1 MVKVISGYEFPD
13 DAKPSEINAF
23 IRRQEAQKS
32 QPASDKA
39 ALYTP
44 KEKEEMSWSD
54 IASGSA
60 KSALSGLTFNF
71 GDEILAA
78 LKSGAISGE
87 EYQKI
92 LEKERQ
98 EAQKFKSQY
107 PATAIGTEIVG
118 SLPTIL
124 FPGLGPA
131 KGLQFASRAGKAAE
145 PFVQAAIAGAKQGA
159 LGGAGEAEG
168 DVLDRVKGAGQ
179 GALAGAAIAPAIVGA
194 GRVASPVL
202 GAIGERISPKMS
214 NEVAL
219 SKVLEDLQ
227 RSGLTPAQARQKLIN
242 MQETGAPAQL
252 FDVSP
257 SLTARAEAIAQKP
270 SQGAEAI
277 IGDIEQRQAGQ
288 RDRIM
293 SSAQKQ
299 LGASA
304 DYYGSEEAIKKQLQT
319 NADPFYKSAYQAEI
333 PFEAQIQLQTIMDS
347 VNKAFPK
354 AQNYAK
360 RLMAGEQQEF
370 RRTGTQSVD
379 VGTGIPMKKFEEIPQ
394 VQQWDYIMRGL
405 NQAGKKQPPGSD
417 MQRLAYNLRRNIGDV
432 LDTHVEDFAKA
443 RSIYKGD
450 KEVEEA
456 LESGKSFFRA
466 DPELLAREFVS
477 MSDAEKQAYRIGALK
492 SMRDKLYGSGDT
504 TDATKRIGQSIQNRR
519 DAINTI
525 MPDDAS
531 NNIFQSLLEN
541 EARLVKNAN
550 RITGGSATARR
561 LEAGKDLASD
571 DFGMLGVAADVASG
585 SPSKLFNRVTSILA
599 KSPAIPEA
607 RANAIAKILRVG
619 SPAEIDSA
627 VSALEKF
634 ALKQEKDRQTR
645 LAREGIVSG
654 IAGRQFG
661 ASMTDTKEKLPPPEI
676 RTPGSYGI
684 R

>member
-23 IRRQEAQKS
+23 IRRQEAQKKS
-32 QPASDKA
+32 NTSDTNQP
-39 ALYTP
+39 YNP
-44 KEKEEMSWSD
+44 PIREEMSGGD
-54 IASGSA
+54 YASGLA

-71 GDEILAA
+71 SDEALAGLKSLGGTPYEQALEEERSQQKKFKEQYPVAA
-78 LKSGAISGE
+78 LGS
-87 EYQKI
+87 
-92 LEKERQ
+92 
-98 EAQKFKSQY
+98 
-107 PATAIGTEIVG
+107 EIAG
-118 SLPTIL
+118 SLPTMLI
-124 FPGLGPA
+124 PGLGPA
-131 KGLQFASRAGKAAE
+131 KGLQFASRVGKLAE
-145 PFVQAAIAGAKQGA
+145 PFVQAGIVGAKQGA
-159 LGGAGEAEG
+159 LSGMGESEG
-168 DVLDRVKGAGQ
+168 DIADRA
-179 GALAGAAIAPAIVGA
+179 AGAARGAGVGAVTGGALTGA
-194 GRVASPVL
+194 GRIASPIL
-202 GAIGERISPKMS
+202 GAVAERVLPSVS
-214 NEVAL
+214 SQVAL

-227 RSGLTPAQARQKLIN
+227 RSGMSPDQARQKLLD
-242 MQETGAPAQL
+242 MQATGAPAQL
-252 FDVSP
+252 FDVAP
-257 SLTARAEAIAQKP
+257 SLTSRAEAIAQKP
-270 SQGAEAI
+270 SQGAEGI
-277 IGDIEQRQAGQ
+277 ISDIEQRQAGQ

-304 DYYGSEEAIKKQLQT
+304 DYYGSEEAIKKQLQK

-333 PFEAQIQLQTIMDS
+333 PFEAQAELQTIMDS
-347 VNKAFPK
+347 VNKAFPS

-360 RLMAGEQQEF
+360 RLMAADQQEA
-370 RRTGTQSVD
+370 RRTGTQLVD
-379 VGTGIPMKKFEEIPQ
+379 TGSGIPMKTFEEIPQ

-405 NQAGKKQPPGSD
+405 HQAGRSQPAGSD
-417 MQRLAYNLRRNIGDV
+417 MQRAAYNLRREIGNV

-450 KEVEEA
+450 KEVQDA
-456 LESGKSFFRA
+456 LESGKSFFRE
-466 DPELLAREFVS
+466 DPELLARNFPN

-541 EARLVKNAN
+541 EAKLVKNAN

-585 SPSKLFNRVTSILA
+585 SPSRLFNRVTSILA
-599 KSPAIPEA
+599 KSPVVPEA

-627 VSALEKF
+627 VSALENF
-634 ALKQEKDRQTR
+634 AAKQEADR
-645 LAREGIVSG
+645 ARKAFLEPTISG
-654 IAGRQFG
+654 ITGKVAAER
-661 ASMTDTKEKLPPPEI
+661 MTQQSKAPPPYNLGY
-676 RTPGSYGI
+676 TYGD
-684 R
+684 